1 MILRESKLQTK
12 TSFPGTLL
20 QPSRFPIK
28 DNNSTGNGE
37 PKVLWLLKQET
48 PEKYY
53 LFAQG
58 GPRSGRGRGVIDLF
72 LTLLTL
78 DALLPFLGLLD
89 EYLYVSDLVKQPEMT
104 RGYFRSLNLPNTPIL
119 KVFPV

>member
-1 MILRESKLQTK
+1 M
-12 TSFPGTLL
+12 
-20 QPSRFPIK
+20 
-28 DNNSTGNGE
+28 
-37 PKVLWLLKQET
+37 
-48 PEKYY
+48 
-53 LFAQG
+53 FAQG
-58 GPRSGRGRGVIDLF
+58 GPRNGRGREVIDLF

>member
-1 MILRESKLQTK
+1 M
-12 TSFPGTLL
+12 
-20 QPSRFPIK
+20 
-28 DNNSTGNGE
+28 
-37 PKVLWLLKQET
+37 
-48 PEKYY
+48 
-53 LFAQG
+53 FAQG
-58 GPRSGRGRGVIDLF
+58 GPRRREVIDLF

-78 DALLPFLGLLD
+78 DALLPFFGLLD

>member
-1 MILRESKLQTK
+1 M
-12 TSFPGTLL
+12 
-20 QPSRFPIK
+20 
-28 DNNSTGNGE
+28 
-37 PKVLWLLKQET
+37 
-48 PEKYY
+48 
-53 LFAQG
+53 FAQG
-58 GPRSGRGRGVIDLF
+58 GPRSGRGREVIDLF

-119 KVFPV
+119 KVGPV